1 MAARSTAVKGSCG
14 RRADKG
20 ETMRALIAGNWKMH
34 GTSAALDEVRKV
46 ASEADRVAC
55 ELLLCPPATLL
66 ERAVGASAGR
76 LAIGGQD
83 CHWERSGA
91 FTGDLSAAMLV
102 DAGARAVIVGHS
114 ERRQCHGESSPQVQA
129 KAKTAQEAG
138 LMTIVCVGE
147 SEAERRAGQERAVVG
162 EQLVASLPARSTS
175 DNCVVAYEPVWA
187 IGSGRTPTLEEIVAM
202 HGFIREE
209 LCRHLGAGARAV
221 RILYGG
227 SVKPANAAEI
237 LGLAEVGGA
246 LVGGASLKADEFLA
260 IARAVGAKINPE
272 GPTVR

>member
-1 MAARSTAVKGSCG
+1 
-14 RRADKG
+14 
-20 ETMRALIAGNWKMH
+20 MRVLIAGNWKMH
-34 GTSAALDEVRKV
+34 GMSQALDEVRKV
-46 ASEADRVAC
+46 AAEADRVAC

-91 FTGDLSAAMLV
+91 FTGDISAAMLA
-102 DAGARAVIVGHS
+102 DAGARAVILGHS
-114 ERRQCHGESSPQVQA
+114 ERRQYHGESSAQVQA
-129 KAKTAQEAG
+129 KAKAAQEAG

-147 SEAERRAGQERAVVG
+147 SEAERRAGEERTVVG
-162 EQLVASLPARSTS
+162 EQLVASLPPQSTP

-187 IGSGRTPTLEEIVAM
+187 IGSGLTPTPAEIAAM

-209 LCRHLGAGARAV
+209 VCRLLGSAARAM

-237 LGLAEVGGA
+237 LSLAEVGGA

-260 IARAVGAKINPE
+260 IARAVRAKINLE
-272 GPTVR
+272 GPIVR